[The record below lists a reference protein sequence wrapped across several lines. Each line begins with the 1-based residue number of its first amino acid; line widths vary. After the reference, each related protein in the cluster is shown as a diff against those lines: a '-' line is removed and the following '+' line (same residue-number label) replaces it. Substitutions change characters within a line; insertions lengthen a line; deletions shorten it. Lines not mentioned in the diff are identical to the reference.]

1 MDLRL
6 EPRPQIGRN
15 RHLLDEGHDRRK
27 TEIMRKDD
35 EPTEELGH
43 GLDHDDGG
51 DTGDLF
57 MMAPQKFLGKGKG
70 FNPDDRFPLLE
81 MGD

>member
-1 MDLRL
+1 
-6 EPRPQIGRN
+6 
-15 RHLLDEGHDRRK
+15 
-27 TEIMRKDD
+27 MRKDD
-35 EPTEELGH
+35 EPTQELGH
-43 GLDHDDGG
+43 SLDHDDGG
-51 DTGDLF
+51 NTGDLF